1 MAHLVAIG
9 VHGHQAEQVVHVAAA
24 AQTAHKL
31 GPHTLVPEH
40 TLITR
45 CCDQPLHADGTV
57 LEGQGET
64 LRRGVMRKVT
74 ERRLGWGDG

>member
-1 MAHLVAIG
+1 M
-9 VHGHQAEQVVHVAAA
+9 AAA

>member
-1 MAHLVAIG
+1 M
-9 VHGHQAEQVVHVAAA
+9 AAA
-24 AQTAHKL
+24 AQAAHKL

-45 CCDQPLHADGTV
+45 RCDQPLHADGTV

-64 LRRGVMRKVT
+64 PRRGNT
-74 ERRLGWGDG
+74 EDGEMGKPWL